1 MKSALT
7 LARRAWGL
15 TFPNPLVG
23 AILVR
28 RGQVIGQGWHHGAG
42 EPHAEMEAFEDA
54 AKRGFT
60 TRGATLYV
68 TLEPCCTQGRTPPC
82 TAAILAAGIRRVV
95 VGATDPNPVH
105 AGRAFAML
113 ERAGIS
119 VTSGLLAVQ
128 CTNLNEPFNHWIVHR
143 TPLVTV
149 KAALTLDGKIATAS
163 GESKWITGASARAWG
178 MKLRRGSDAIL
189 VGVNTILMDNPS
201 LTARPAG
208 RRVLRRIILDSRA
221 RTPMNAM
228 VVTDEFAASTT
239 IVVSRLA
246 PKRRVDALD
255 KRVRVW
261 VAPGRGREILLP
273 WLLQKLGAEEVSSLL
288 VEGGGEV
295 NASFLL
301 GRQAQRVA
309 FFYAPKILG
318 GHDARRAVGGQGA
331 QRLAEV
337 VSLRDVRWR
346 RMGADL
352 RLTARTKWATS

>member
-1 MKSALT
+1 M
-7 LARRAWGL
+7 
-15 TFPNPLVG
+15 
-23 AILVR
+23 
-28 RGQVIGQGWHHGAG
+28 
-42 EPHAEMEAFEDA
+42 
-54 AKRGFT
+54 
-60 TRGATLYV
+60 
-68 TLEPCCTQGRTPPC
+68 
-82 TAAILAAGIRRVV
+82 
-95 VGATDPNPVH
+95 
-105 AGRAFAML
+105 
-113 ERAGIS
+113 
-119 VTSGLLAVQ
+119 
-128 CTNLNEPFNHWIVHR
+128 
-143 TPLVTV
+143 
-149 KAALTLDGKIATAS
+149 
-163 GESKWITGASARAWG
+163 
-178 MKLRRGSDAIL
+178 
-189 VGVNTILMDNPS
+189 
-201 LTARPAG
+201 
-208 RRVLRRIILDSRA
+208 
-221 RTPMNAM
+221 
-228 VVTDEFAASTT
+228 
-239 IVVSRLA
+239 VSRLA

-352 RLTARTKWATS
+352 RLTARTKWARDQPARAVAVPAGAYVHGHH